1 MSSNGVKPTW
11 APFRSTLSSEEK
23 LPFSLRLMNGRFWVR
38 VSSGAEHPGLASE
51 VAVFLLD
58 GTAGAG
64 ITPVLLGFGTVL
76 VSTQGLVP
84 VVLHCFHPRKP
95 QAGFPFMSA

>member
-38 VSSGAEHPGLASE
+38 FSSGAGHPGLPSE
-51 VAVFLLD
+51 VAMLPLD

-64 ITPVLLGFGTVL
+64 ITSVLLGFGEYP
-76 VSTQGLVP
+76 GP
-84 VVLHCFHPRKP
+84 HAC
-95 QAGFPFMSA
+95 